1 MPDPVYFERKGAI
14 ATVTLNNPEK
24 LNALSFA
31 MWVQLGEVMRELD
44 ADEGVRCIVLRGA
57 GDKAFA
63 AGADISE
70 FEQTRTNARVAKDY
84 GDKIEGTMRAVK
96 QCRHPTLAMI
106 HGVCVGGGLE
116 IASQCD
122 LRICGA
128 SSRFGIPINKL
139 GLVVGYGEMAA
150 LIELV
155 GRAIALEIL
164 LEGRVFGATEAKEK
178 GLVNRVVADDQV
190 ETEALAAAA
199 RIAAGAPLVARWHKK
214 FARRLADP
222 RPLPKRNA
230 TKAMPASI
238 PKTTASVSMPSSPR
252 SSPNSREN
260 SGFVHGQDMT
270 TGRQSGRGRWPSPIA
285 AAHPRQVAFVRPRRA
300 A

>member
-1 MPDPVYFERKGAI
+1 MSDPVYMERNGAI
-14 ATVTLNNPEK
+14 ATVVLNNPDK

-31 MWVQLGEVMRELD
+31 MWMRLGELVHQLESD
-44 ADEGVRCIVLRGA
+44 DSVRCIVLRGA

-70 FEQTRTNARVAKDY
+70 FEKVRSNARVAKDY

-96 QCRHPTLAMI
+96 DCRHPTVAMI

-122 LRICGA
+122 LRICGE

-150 LIELV
+150 LIDLA
-155 GRAIALEIL
+155 GRATALEIL
-164 LEGRVFGATEAKEK
+164 LEGRVFGAAEAKEK
-178 GLVNRVVADDQV
+178 GLVSRVVADDQV
-190 ETEALAAAA
+190 EAEALAAAA
-199 RIAAGAPLVARWHKK
+199 RIAAGAPLVARWHKQ

-222 RPLPKRNA
+222 RPLTEAERDEGYACFDTEDYRIGFNA
-230 TKAMPASI
+230 FLAKTKPEF
-238 PKTTASVSMPSSPR
+238 K
-252 SSPNSREN
+252 
-260 SGFVHGQDMT
+260 GK
-270 TGRQSGRGRWPSPIA
+270 
-285 AAHPRQVAFVRPRRA
+285 
-300 A
+300 